1 MKPEAQTQARIEL
14 MQVASPT
21 HIGLVGRQNALSC
34 PSNTRIGHLQ
44 QLHKMQLLAVLR
56 NVSFID
62 PEHTIRPC
70 APEGLAEKF
79 ADLYLKELADRW
91 TSLSEAKQSAFLEE
105 KIGQWKTYAAQVL
118 IIIES

>member
-1 MKPEAQTQARIEL
+1 
-14 MQVASPT
+14 
-21 HIGLVGRQNALSC
+21 
-34 PSNTRIGHLQ
+34 
-44 QLHKMQLLAVLR
+44 MQLLAVLR